1 MPSYRVMKE
10 MRPYLEEA
18 IYKNIYWE
26 ESGRQKKTM
35 AALDQFRSGRSGVFV
50 CVMGGSV
57 AEGMDF
63 PGDELC
69 FAVIVGIPYP
79 PPSLEI
85 KAMKDMY
92 DQKYGAGFGWKLTSQ
107 IPAVRKMRQA
117 IGRLIRTPTDR
128 GMAVIL
134 DNRAARDARQL
145 EAEPSDDPVADA
157 VKFFAKKA

>member
-1 MPSYRVMKE
+1 MIIISNYRFS
-10 MRPYLEEA
+10 
-18 IYKNIYWE
+18 NIA
-26 ESGRQKKTM
+26 RQCEKLHLTTVYTG
-35 AALDQFRSGRSGVFV
+35 AGPGVFV

-157 VKFFAKKA
+157 VRFFAKKA

>member
-1 MPSYRVMKE
+1 CGRM
-10 MRPYLEEA
+10 MREIGLCMEES
-18 IYKNIYWE
+18 IYKNLYWE

-35 AALDQFRSGRSGVFV
+35 QNLDEFRRGRSGVFF

-63 PGDELC
+63 PGEELC
-69 FAVIVGIPYP
+69 FAIIVGIPYP

-85 KAMKDMY
+85 KAMKDMF
-92 DQKYGAGFGWKLTSQ
+92 DGRYGPGMGWRYTSA

-157 VKFFAKKA
+157 VRFFSQK